1 MSMNMQRSGIG
12 ATEAHSQLLKESYK
26 RWTGKE
32 LVSSTVS
39 DNKSLAEQ
47 LFQAPFVILSHGTEL
62 DPVLNY
68 GNETALQLWE
78 MDWDQ
83 LTSTPSRLTAEPMER
98 DERDAFFEKVTAHGY
113 VDDYT
118 GIRVSSSGRRFYI
131 LQAIVWNLID
141 DEGIYRGQAATF
153 SEYRYI

>member
-1 MSMNMQRSGIG
+1 MSKSTERTGIG
-12 ATEAHSQLLKESYK
+12 ATESHSKLLIESYK

-32 LVSSTVS
+32 LISAVS
-39 DNKSLAEQ
+39 DKSLAEQ

-98 DERDAFFEKVTAHGY
+98 EERDAFFEKVTAHGY

-131 LQAIVWNLID
+131 LQAIVWNLMD
-141 DEGIYRGQAATF
+141 DEGVYRGQAATF